1 MNFERAFRLSSY
13 GLLLT
18 GFLSLVSANAVG
30 LPFSVLYVV
39 AVLGSWRVRSYH
51 LAGWLQFVLFILFVG
66 IFALDASLFSDSV
79 SATVHIL
86 ILTSLA
92 KLYTRKEERDYLILY
107 FVSFGFLLFASAYTI
122 SIAFLATL
130 VLYIFSAILTFIL
143 FESKKAY
150 EENRSA
156 SFSLRGYV
164 NVALVI
170 TALMVLISIPIFLVI
185 PRAAMGLL
193 RVDRRLELNM
203 SGFSD
208 TVNLGDMGEI
218 ILNSNIVM
226 RAKIDV
232 DLDELPADLKWR
244 GIALDHY
251 DGKSW
256 SNTKAGYRRVRQR
269 DGLGRIL
276 VSRRRRQNEFL
287 VQQNILLEPFS
298 KVIFGLPDMIS
309 ISGNTLPARF
319 VFQDGNDAISV
330 FRRGRRLLRYYT
342 YSDIVARGDRMA
354 LAAPGPIPDMIQ
366 VRYLQLPG
374 LDPRMEQLAAE
385 ITADSESPLEKA
397 LAIEDFLTTEYG
409 YSLSNQS
416 ALAADP
422 LADFLFSARTGHC
435 EYFATAQAVFM
446 RRVGIPARVVNGFRL
461 GEFNEF
467 SGYFIVR
474 QSDAHSW
481 VEGYVPG
488 AGWIEFDAT
497 PVTVPIR
504 RSLTLAEWFGQLL
517 GAIDIFWT
525 EVVTFDRVKQVG
537 LFRSMRNGVHSTW
550 TRVSDI
556 SSRLDDLARSN
567 WLDRIAARDLSGL
580 IYLLA
585 LPIVL
590 AALGMAYR
598 YRRYLKIWKGRALG
612 QKSSEIAPEYYLE
625 MLDILGHK
633 GLVKAGGETPYEFA
647 DRVEAAMATAAPLQ
661 ITSLYY
667 RNRFGHYPLAPADL
681 SSIYRWLKELRH

>member
-79 SATVHIL
+79 SATVHVL

-107 FVSFGFLLFASAYTI
+107 FISFGFLLFASAYTI

-143 FESKKAY
+143 FESKNAY
-150 EENRSA
+150 EENRTA

-330 FRRGRRLLRYYT
+330 FRRGRRLLRYFT

-354 LAAPGPIPDMIQ
+354 LAAPGPIPEMIQ
-366 VRYLQLPG
+366 VRYLQLPE
-374 LDPRMEQLAAE
+374 LDPRMEQLADE
-385 ITADSESPLEKA
+385 ITADSETPLEKA

-446 RRVGIPARVVNGFRL
+446 RRVG
-461 GEFNEF
+461 
-467 SGYFIVR
+467 
-474 QSDAHSW
+474 
-481 VEGYVPG
+481 VPG
-488 AGWIEFDAT
+488 PG
-497 PVTVPIR
+497 R
-504 RSLTLAEWFGQLL
+504 EWVQ
-517 GAIDIFWT
+517 
-525 EVVTFDRVKQVG
+525 
-537 LFRSMRNGVHSTW
+537 
-550 TRVSDI
+550 
-556 SSRLDDLARSN
+556 
-567 WLDRIAARDLSGL
+567 
-580 IYLLA
+580 
-585 LPIVL
+585 
-590 AALGMAYR
+590 
-598 YRRYLKIWKGRALG
+598 
-612 QKSSEIAPEYYLE
+612 
-625 MLDILGHK
+625 
-633 GLVKAGGETPYEFA
+633 AGGIQ
-647 DRVEAAMATAAPLQ
+647 RVQ
-661 ITSLYY
+661 
-667 RNRFGHYPLAPADL
+667 
-681 SSIYRWLKELRH
+681 